1 MAKKKTTPTLTPN
14 SFQLTGDTI
23 QVNYSTTSIDGK
35 PRFTFKKGSKTLD
48 FAGTQISSQTLKI
61 STLVSVDIAEVPDR
75 STTTFSI
82 LLPAIRLPESKRQ
95 AFRTIGITTVTKT
108 TIAGPPV
115 GVQQTYTTVA
125 LRGTA
130 RLVAF

>member
-1 MAKKKTTPTLTPN
+1 MAKTTPSLTPN
-14 SFQLTGDTI
+14 SFQLRGDDV

-35 PRFTFKKGSKTLD
+35 PRFTFKKGKKTLD
-48 FAGTQISSQTLKI
+48 FAGNQISSSTVNI
-61 STLVSVDIAEVPDR
+61 GTLVSVVIAAVPDK

-95 AFRTIGITTVTKT
+95 AFRTFGLTTVAKT
-108 TIAGPPV
+108 TIEGPPV
-115 GVQQTYTTVA
+115 GAQQTYTSVA
-125 LRGTA
+125 LRGSA

>member
-1 MAKKKTTPTLTPN
+1 MAKTKTTPNSAPN
-14 SFQLTGDTI
+14 SFQLAGDTT
-23 QVNYSTTSIDGK
+23 QVSYSTSGIDGK
-35 PRFTFKKGSKTLD
+35 PHFSFKKGSKTLD
-48 FAGTQISSQTLKI
+48 FSGSQISSQTLKI
-61 STLVSVDIAEVPDR
+61 GTLVSVTLAVVPDV

-82 LLPAIRLPESKRQ
+82 LLPAITLPASNRQ
-95 AFRTIGITTVTKT
+95 AFRTVGITTVTKT

-130 RLVAF
+130 RLVVF

>member
-1 MAKKKTTPTLTPN
+1 MAKTTPSLTPN
-14 SFQLTGDTI
+14 SFQLTGDDV

-35 PRFTFKKGSKTLD
+35 PRFTFKKGNKTLD
-48 FAGTQISSQTLKI
+48 FAGNQISSSNVKI
-61 STLVSVDIAEVPDR
+61 GTLVSVVIAAIPDK

-82 LLPAIRLPESKRQ
+82 LLPAIRLPESRRQ
-95 AFRTIGITTVTKT
+95 AFRTFGITTVTKT
-108 TIAGPPV
+108 SIVGPPV

-125 LRGTA
+125 LRGSA

>member
-1 MAKKKTTPTLTPN
+1 MAKKTPPELTPN

-23 QVNYSTTSIDGK
+23 EVSYSTTSIDGK
-35 PRFTFKKGSKTLD
+35 PRLTFKKGSKTLS
-48 FAGTQISSQTLKI
+48 FSGNQITSSSATI
-61 STLVSVDIAEVPDR
+61 GTLVSVVIAIVPDK

-82 LLPAIRLPESKRQ
+82 LLPAIRLPESRRQ
-95 AFRTIGITTVTKT
+95 AFRSIGITTVTKT
-108 TIAGPPV
+108 TLAGPPV

-130 RLVAF
+130 RLLDF

>member
-1 MAKKKTTPTLTPN
+1 MAKTTPSLTPN
-14 SFQLTGDTI
+14 SFLLRGDDV

-35 PRFTFKKGSKTLD
+35 PRFTFKKGKKTLD
-48 FAGTQISSQTLKI
+48 FAGNQISSSTVNI
-61 STLVSVDIAEVPDR
+61 GTLVSVVIAAVPDR

-95 AFRTIGITTVTKT
+95 AFRTFGLTTVAKT
-108 TIAGPPV
+108 TIEGPPV
-115 GVQQTYTTVA
+115 GAQQTYTSVA
-125 LRGTA
+125 LRGSA

>member
-1 MAKKKTTPTLTPN
+1 MAKKTATPNLTPN

-23 QVNYSTTSIDGK
+23 QVSYSTTSIDGK
-35 PRFTFKKGSKTLD
+35 PRFTFKKGQKTLD
-48 FAGTQISSQTLKI
+48 FAGNQISSSNVKI
-61 STLVSVDIAEVPDR
+61 GTLVSVVIAAIPDK

-82 LLPAIRLPESKRQ
+82 LLPAIRLPESRRQ
-95 AFRTIGITTVTKT
+95 AFRTFGITTVTKT
-108 TIAGPPV
+108 SIVGPPV

-125 LRGTA
+125 LRGSA

>member
-1 MAKKKTTPTLTPN
+1 MAKTTPSLTPN
-14 SFQLTGDTI
+14 SFQLTGDDI

-35 PRFTFKKGSKTLD
+35 PRFTFKKGNKTLD
-48 FAGTQISSQTLKI
+48 FAGNQISSSNVKI
-61 STLVSVDIAEVPDR
+61 GTLVSVVIAAVADK

-82 LLPAIRLPESKRQ
+82 LLPAIRLPESRRQ
-95 AFRTIGITTVTKT
+95 AFRTFGITTVTKT
-108 TIAGPPV
+108 SIVGPPV

-125 LRGTA
+125 LRGSA

>member
-1 MAKKKTTPTLTPN
+1 MAKTTPSLTPN
-14 SFQLTGDTI
+14 SFQLTGDDI

-35 PRFTFKKGSKTLD
+35 PRFTFKKGNKTLD
-48 FAGTQISSQTLKI
+48 FAGNQISSSNVKI
-61 STLVSVDIAEVPDR
+61 GTLVSVVIAAIPDK

-82 LLPAIRLPESKRQ
+82 LLPAIRLPESRRQ
-95 AFRTIGITTVTKT
+95 AFRTFGITTVTKT
-108 TIAGPPV
+108 SIVGPPV

-125 LRGTA
+125 LRGSA

>member
-1 MAKKKTTPTLTPN
+1 MAKTTPSLTPN
-14 SFQLTGDTI
+14 SFQLTGDDV

-35 PRFTFKKGSKTLD
+35 PRFTFKKGQKTLD
-48 FAGTQISSQTLKI
+48 FAGNQISSSTVNI
-61 STLVSVDIAEVPDR
+61 GTLVSVVITAVADK

-82 LLPAIRLPESKRQ
+82 LLPAIRLPESRRQ
-95 AFRTIGITTVTKT
+95 AFRTFGITTVTKT
-108 TIAGPPV
+108 SIVGPPV

-125 LRGTA
+125 LRGSA

>member
-1 MAKKKTTPTLTPN
+1 MAKTTPSLTPN
-14 SFQLTGDTI
+14 SFQLTGDDV

-35 PRFTFKKGSKTLD
+35 PRFTFKKGQKTLD
-48 FAGTQISSQTLKI
+48 FAGNQISSSTVNI
-61 STLVSVDIAEVPDR
+61 GTLVSVVIAAVADK

-82 LLPAIRLPESKRQ
+82 LLPAIRLPESRRQ
-95 AFRTIGITTVTKT
+95 AFRTFGITTVTKT

-115 GVQQTYTTVA
+115 AALQTYKTMA
-125 LRGTA
+125 LRGSA

>member
-1 MAKKKTTPTLTPN
+1 MAETTPSLTPN
-14 SFQLTGDTI
+14 SFQLTGDDV

-35 PRFTFKKGSKTLD
+35 PRFTFKKGNKTLD
-48 FAGTQISSQTLKI
+48 FAGNQISSSNVKI
-61 STLVSVDIAEVPDR
+61 GTLVSVVIAAIPDK

-82 LLPAIRLPESKRQ
+82 LLPAIRLPESRRQ
-95 AFRTIGITTVTKT
+95 AFRTFGITTVTKT
-108 TIAGPPV
+108 SIVGPPV

-125 LRGTA
+125 LRGSA

>member
-1 MAKKKTTPTLTPN
+1 MAKTTPSLTPN
-14 SFQLTGDTI
+14 SFPLTGDDI

-35 PRFTFKKGSKTLD
+35 PRFTFKKGNKTLD
-48 FAGTQISSQTLKI
+48 FAGNQISSSNVKI
-61 STLVSVDIAEVPDR
+61 GTLVSVVIAAIPDK

-82 LLPAIRLPESKRQ
+82 LLPAIRLPESRRQ
-95 AFRTIGITTVTKT
+95 AFRTFGITTVTKT
-108 TIAGPPV
+108 SIVGPPV

-125 LRGTA
+125 LRGSA

>member
-1 MAKKKTTPTLTPN
+1 MAKTTPSLTPN
-14 SFQLTGDTI
+14 SFQLTGDDI
-23 QVNYSTTSIDGK
+23 RVNYSTTSIDGK
-35 PRFTFKKGSKTLD
+35 PRFTFKKGQKTLD
-48 FAGTQISSQTLKI
+48 FVGNQISSSTVNI
-61 STLVSVDIAEVPDR
+61 GTLVSVVIAAVPDR

-95 AFRTIGITTVTKT
+95 AFRTFGLTTLTKT

-115 GVQQTYTTVA
+115 GAQQTYKSVA
-125 LRGTA
+125 LRGSA